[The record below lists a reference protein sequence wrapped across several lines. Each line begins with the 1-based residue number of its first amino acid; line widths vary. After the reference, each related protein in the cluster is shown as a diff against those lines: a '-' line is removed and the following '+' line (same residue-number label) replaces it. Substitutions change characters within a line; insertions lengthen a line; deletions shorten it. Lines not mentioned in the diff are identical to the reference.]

1 MKKKV
6 RYKFRM
12 GFPSFK
18 LLSKDIKAFAKKNNN
33 MKNRKVKTMRNITLI
48 TDNYPGNGQ
57 LGEVDPQFICYVKPG
72 NG

>member
-6 RYKFRM
+6 SYKFRM
-12 GFPSFK
+12 GFHSFK

-48 TDNYPGNGQ
+48 TDNYPGNG
-57 LGEVDPQFICYVKPG
+57 
-72 NG
+72 

>member
-1 MKKKV
+1 
-6 RYKFRM
+6 M
-12 GFPSFK
+12 GFHSFR

-33 MKNRKVKTMRNITLI
+33 SNNRKVKTMRNITKYI